1 MVQEALE
8 LDANT
13 ASNEQRKEEDDQE
26 HGDKQENG
34 DDEKELQER
43 DEVEEV
49 CEETTEMSNEQRL
62 HVLAYKKFA
71 GDKITDMDEHI
82 SHSSFGNMMPAKQ
95 VLLKAA
101 TSLLK
106 KPILNDF
113 EVCAIELSLSSI
125 FNKINPAIEETL
137 YEQLSNQEGLTSTPL
152 ELKGI
157 SEVTLGLMEEVIAIK
172 DVDEMLSFIYEKKS
186 QMAKQKKRASE
197 EFIMLNILERVVEN
211 FNLWGSSANNSEL
224 TFYRRFAELLDILFN
239 GTDVKIADGET
250 GSKSSKTAIEIN
262 KALFHTS
269 DTSSTYPRKIDL
281 LLKLNEYTTV
291 ELSSS
296 EWKKSSVS
304 EAVILKQQTKNLKT
318 NACILST
325 LRSLYG
331 SQFKDVLAMDWI
343 GNVGYLY
350 RIEKDDQVFIASQID
365 SLIIPENVETFGLF
379 KNILKNLFKLKY
391 FMTDTSA
398 LLKQELCKIEINK
411 KLKNIARN
419 TIYVNNNNEFPY
431 VFISPAKKR
440 KCSNASE
447 QDDEIE

>member
-1 MVQEALE
+1 MSFSLELLEFVLKGSPPLFEEFVKLNKRDLALWCSQKENICPSDLYNSWKKRFTLKLLDHGKIHLICDRRLSSKLKYEKPVWESIAKSANLIRETKQTFVNEGVKTLAKASDIASKLVQEALE

-157 SEVTLGLMEEVIAIK
+157 NEVTLGLMEEVIAIK

-269 DTSSTYPRKIDL
+269 
-281 LLKLNEYTTV
+281 
-291 ELSSS
+291 
-296 EWKKSSVS
+296 
-304 EAVILKQQTKNLKT
+304 
-318 NACILST
+318 
-325 LRSLYG
+325 LRR
-331 SQFKDVLAMDWI
+331 I
-343 GNVGYLY
+343 GGFLCG
-350 RIEKDDQVFIASQID
+350 
-365 SLIIPENVETFGLF
+365 LIV
-379 KNILKNLFKLKY
+379 
-391 FMTDTSA
+391 
-398 LLKQELCKIEINK
+398 
-411 KLKNIARN
+411 
-419 TIYVNNNNEFPY
+419 
-431 VFISPAKKR
+431 
-440 KCSNASE
+440 
-447 QDDEIE
+447 